1 MVKHFKT
8 PLTPATTP
16 RLCRGVNGYLFSTNT
31 SYHRVTNAKPSA
43 PRCKRGAVLH
53 SFMPAL
59 QASNTS
65 NHNSQGM
72 FAFISA
78 HQHNQRH
85 LRSIPSQF
93 RPFNKSFSIACPMK
107 LDFHFIGVNFQFSIN

>member
-1 MVKHFKT
+1 MTLIELINADFY
-8 PLTPATTP
+8 PSSLLACPDSY
-16 RLCRGVNGYLFSTNT
+16 REGVVGYLFATNT

-53 SFMPAL
+53 SFMPAF

-93 RPFNKSFSIACPMK
+93 RPFNKSFSI
-107 LDFHFIGVNFQFSIN
+107 VNFQFSIN